1 LRIILFTGK
10 GGVGKTSI
18 AAATA
23 LRCAD
28 LGYKTKVY
36 STDAAHSLADS
47 FNKEIG
53 CIDTTIRKNLIAQEI
68 DVNEEIRRNWG
79 PIQGFIQ
86 QFLKYRGMENL
97 IAEEMAV
104 FPGMEEVF
112 SLLEL
117 KNRFAQEDFDVVI
130 IDCAPTGDTLR
141 LLACPDIAKWYM
153 EKIFNIER
161 KVFKAV
167 RPVAQRFVDMPL
179 PTDDVFDSMEGLYKN
194 LIGIKEVLTD
204 REISSIRIVLNPEK
218 MVIKE
223 SQRAYTF
230 LNLFGYSVD
239 AVIANRI
246 LPEEIKDPYYRKWKE
261 IQAKHM
267 KEVEASF
274 SPLPIFL
281 SKFWDQEV
289 IGMKQLSRMA
299 EDIYGDKDPTS
310 VFFKEKPMEITGSD
324 GCYDLYLKLPFAT
337 KEDLDIWVHGDELT
351 IKFLNFKRNIL
362 LPRALS
368 SLKLKKAEF
377 IGNTLKV
384 NFGGDDHG
392 RKV

>member
-112 SLLEL
+112 SLLE
-117 KNRFAQEDFDVVI
+117 
-130 IDCAPTGDTLR
+130 
-141 LLACPDIAKWYM
+141 
-153 EKIFNIER
+153 
-161 KVFKAV
+161 
-167 RPVAQRFVDMPL
+167 
-179 PTDDVFDSMEGLYKN
+179 
-194 LIGIKEVLTD
+194 
-204 REISSIRIVLNPEK
+204 
-218 MVIKE
+218 
-223 SQRAYTF
+223 
-230 LNLFGYSVD
+230 
-239 AVIANRI
+239 
-246 LPEEIKDPYYRKWKE
+246 
-261 IQAKHM
+261 H
-267 KEVEASF
+267 
-274 SPLPIFL
+274 
-281 SKFWDQEV
+281 
-289 IGMKQLSRMA
+289 
-299 EDIYGDKDPTS
+299 
-310 VFFKEKPMEITGSD
+310 
-324 GCYDLYLKLPFAT
+324 
-337 KEDLDIWVHGDELT
+337 
-351 IKFLNFKRNIL
+351 
-362 LPRALS
+362 
-368 SLKLKKAEF
+368 
-377 IGNTLKV
+377 
-384 NFGGDDHG
+384 
-392 RKV
+392 

>member
-23 LRCAD
+23 LRCAEM
-28 LGYKTKVY
+28 GYRTKVY

-47 FNKEIG
+47 FDKVIG
-53 CIDTTIRKNLIAQEI
+53 CEETEIRRNLFAQEI
-68 DVNEEIRRNWG
+68 DVNEEIKKNWG

-97 IAEEMAV
+97 IAEELAV

-117 KNRFAQEDFDVVI
+117 KKRFAREDFDVVI

-161 KVFKAV
+161 KVFKAL

-179 PTDDVFDSMEGLYKN
+179 PTDDVFESMEGLYKN
-194 LIGIKEVLTD
+194 LIGVKEVLTD
-204 REISSIRIVLNPEK
+204 QKVSSIRIVLNPEK
-218 MVIKE
+218 MVVKE

-230 LNLFGYSVD
+230 LHLFGYSVD

-246 LPEEIKDPYYRKWKE
+246 LPDKVKDPYYRKWKE
-261 IQAKHM
+261 IQAKYL
-267 KEVEASF
+267 KEVEESF
-274 SPLPIFL
+274 NPLPILL

-289 IGMKQLSRMA
+289 IGMKLLSRMA
-299 EDIYGDKDPTS
+299 EDIYGDKDPS
-310 VFFKEKPMEITGSD
+310 GVFLKDKPMEIVGSD
-324 GCYDLYLKLPFAT
+324 GCYDIYFKLPFAS

-377 IGNTLKV
+377 IGDTLKV

>member
-1 LRIILFTGK
+1 M
-10 GGVGKTSI
+10 GKTSI

-53 CIDTTIRKNLIAQEI
+53 CNETLIKKNLAAQEI
-68 DVNEEIRRNWG
+68 DVNEEIKKNWG

-117 KNRFAQEDFDVVI
+117 KERYVQEDFDVVI

-153 EKIFNIER
+153 EKVFNIER
-161 KVFKAV
+161 SVFKAV
-167 RPVAQRFVDMPL
+167 RPLAQHFVDMPL
-179 PTDDVFDSMEGLYKN
+179 PTDDVFESIKGLYKN
-194 LIGIKEVLTD
+194 FIGIKEVLTD
-204 REISSIRIVLNPEK
+204 REMSSIRLVMNPEK

-230 LNLFGYSVD
+230 LHLFGYSVD

-246 LPEEIKDPYYRKWKE
+246 LPEEIKDPYYHKWKE
-261 IQAKHM
+261 IQSKYL
-267 KEVEASF
+267 KEIEDSF
-274 SPLPIFL
+274 YPLPIL
-281 SKFWDQEV
+281 LGKLWDQEV
-289 IGMKQLSRMA
+289 IGMKLLSQMA

-310 VFFKEKPMEITGSD
+310 VFYKEKPLEIIGSD
-324 GCYDLYLKLPFAT
+324 GNYDVYFKLPFAS
-337 KEDLDIWVHGDELT
+337 KEDLNIWVHGNELT

-377 IGNTLKV
+377 IGDTLKV
-384 NFGGDDHG
+384 SFGGDDHG

>member
-1 LRIILFTGK
+1 MRIILFTGK

-53 CIDTTIRKNLIAQEI
+53 STDTVIKKNLVAQEI

-117 KNRFAQEDFDVVI
+117 KDRVAREDFDVVI

-368 SLKLKKAEF
+368 SLKLRKAEF

>member
-1 LRIILFTGK
+1 MRIILFTGK

-53 CIDTTIRKNLIAQEI
+53 STDTVIKKDLIAQEI
-68 DVNEEIRRNWG
+68 DVNEEIRKNWG

-117 KNRFAQEDFDVVI
+117 KDRVAREDFDVVI

-204 REISSIRIVLNPEK
+204 REISSIRLVLNPEK

-368 SLKLKKAEF
+368 SLKLRKAEF

>member
-1 LRIILFTGK
+1 MRIILFTGK

-53 CIDTTIRKNLIAQEI
+53 SVDTLIKKNLFAQEI
-68 DVNEEIRRNWG
+68 DVNEEIRKNWG

-337 KEDLDIWVHGDELT
+337 KEDLDIWVNGDELT

-377 IGNTLKV
+377 LGNVLKV

>member
-23 LRCAD
+23 LQCAD

-53 CIDTTIRKNLIAQEI
+53 SADTVIKKNLFAQEI

-117 KNRFAQEDFDVVI
+117 KDRVAREDFDVVI

-167 RPVAQRFVDMPL
+167 RPVARRFVDMPL

-368 SLKLKKAEF
+368 SLKLRKAEF

>member
-1 LRIILFTGK
+1 MRIILFTGK

-28 LGYKTKVY
+28 MGYKTKVY

-53 CIDTTIRKNLIAQEI
+53 SADTVIKKNLFAQEI

-117 KNRFAQEDFDVVI
+117 KDRVAREDFDVVI

-167 RPVAQRFVDMPL
+167 RPVVRRFVDMPL

-368 SLKLKKAEF
+368 SLKLRKAEF

>member
-1 LRIILFTGK
+1 MRIILFTGK

-23 LRCAD
+23 LQCAD

-53 CIDTTIRKNLIAQEI
+53 STDTVIKKNLVAQEI

-289 IGMKQLSRMA
+289 VGMKLLSRMA
-299 EDIYGDKDPTS
+299 EDVYGDKDPTS
-310 VFFKEKPMEITGSD
+310 VFFKEKPVEITGSD
-324 GCYDLYLKLPFAT
+324 GCYDLYVKLPFAT
-337 KEDLDIWVHGDELT
+337 REDLDIWVHGDELI

-368 SLKLKKAEF
+368 SLKLRKAEF